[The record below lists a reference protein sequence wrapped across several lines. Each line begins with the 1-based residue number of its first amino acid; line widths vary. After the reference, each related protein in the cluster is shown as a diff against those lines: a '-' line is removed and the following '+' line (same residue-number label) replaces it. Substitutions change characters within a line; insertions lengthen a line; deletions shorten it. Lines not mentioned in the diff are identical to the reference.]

1 MLPPRCRWT
10 GDSSIDTSTPV
21 LTEDEAIEALKNM
34 SNIWKHS
41 QVLEQADFVSF
52 ESYLIKETPGFQ
64 VGFHSKKIGCQ
75 HLFMRATNGR
85 VKWRRHLKDSHLEAA
100 ALTDEVA
107 FKPKGSS
114 SSSFFF
120 EERIEEILDETCW
133 LVRRVKLVEV
143 ELADVCWWIEGGGAG
158 IGESSSL
165 TRMPSGT
172 AEDMAR
178 STTDFF
184 FRKLFTA
191 RFQKLQL
198 KNKHL
203 STCTQIG
210 PTFHSRNLTGCCQT
224 VSLTYISSKI
234 YQFQIIPKY
243 SYFSY
248 NCIEGH
254 YSKINYIG
262 I

>member
-1 MLPPRCRWT
+1 
-10 GDSSIDTSTPV
+10 
-21 LTEDEAIEALKNM
+21 
-34 SNIWKHS
+34 
-41 QVLEQADFVSF
+41 
-52 ESYLIKETPGFQ
+52 
-64 VGFHSKKIGCQ
+64 
-75 HLFMRATNGR
+75 MRATNGR
-85 VKWRRHLKDSHLEAA
+85 VKWMRHLEDSHLEAA

-133 LVRRVKLVEV
+133 LVSRVKLVEV
-143 ELADVCWWIEGGGAG
+143 ELADVCWWIEGAG

-184 FRKLFTA
+184 SGNFFTA

-203 STCTQIG
+203 STCTQLS
-210 PTFHSRNLTGCCQT
+210 PTFHSRNLIGCCQT
-224 VSLTYISSKI
+224 VYLTLIFEDLPLPSSNFSWLLLLFLQLHWGSLFKNQLHWNLES
-234 YQFQIIPKY
+234 
-243 SYFSY
+243 
-248 NCIEGH
+248 GA
-254 YSKINYIG
+254 
-262 I
+262 